1 MRGSWCLH
9 WQTISRCRKMEDGLQ
24 GGRGGGSRPGR
35 SSVGAVQCWMNSVS
49 RSSPLIIYIQ
59 LSHCGYKSLVL
70 NFTCGYKNTFTRFAV
85 YSLKNKTRCTLNWI
99 FFFLFLLTHSYLP
112 IIVECCWTAASN
124 SRSSMVHSPM
134 IAHSE
139 RKTSRGSCYS
149 LSASPRAP
157 QISSDCISA
166 CVCVCVVSRCALP
179 SLRPPSADWWTAVLS
194 ACARRAG
201 CVPERS
207 VEHGVPLGSNP
218 ALSRLLCV
226 THTGWCVGVRGTH
239 PPIDRCL
246 PPMIGCAA
254 KSDTLNKWL

>member
-70 NFTCGYKNTFTRFAV
+70 NFTCGYKNTFTCFAV

-166 CVCVCVVSRCALP
+166 CVCVCVLSPAVRSRPSVLQALIGGQP
-179 SLRPPSADWWTAVLS
+179 SWAPVRGGRAVCLS
-194 ACARRAG
+194 AVWSTVC
-201 CVPERS
+201 RS
-207 VEHGVPLGSNP
+207 ALIPL
-218 ALSRLLCV
+218 
-226 THTGWCVGVRGTH
+226 
-239 PPIDRCL
+239 
-246 PPMIGCAA
+246 
-254 KSDTLNKWL
+254 